1 MVLAKT
7 KMIVFLTVMMISN
20 RDSYADDQIVSLGYI
35 FITIAHFYIN

>member
-20 RDSYADDQIVSLGYI
+20 RDSYADDQIVNLGYI